1 MSGAQEGAG
10 RVRNL
15 GTELAEARAESRR
28 GRTLS
33 GLIAEGGLSHGVHVR
48 AHREGRERRGKSA
61 CWERKF
67 TRRRGGSKS
76 WTLDPSISCQ
86 GFGYPVSHPSPR
98 RSGSEGCTSSSP
110 WPASPDLALN
120 PNVRSAPGTL
130 RLGDWTTRWPVG
142 AVPLGDNYSVCEVVP
157 GILSG
162 GVPAP
167 LDWASLCLW
176 NLMTNPPILSTV
188 IIVY

>member
-1 MSGAQEGAG
+1 MHKAVSACLDLLLCGPSGRVSRGGGGGTPAGQSVSDAQEGAG

-61 CWERKF
+61 CRERKF

-98 RSGSEGCTSSSP
+98 RPGSEGCTSSSP
-110 WPASPDLALN
+110 LL
-120 PNVRSAPGTL
+120 L
-130 RLGDWTTRWPVG
+130 Q
-142 AVPLGDNYSVCEVVP
+142 
-157 GILSG
+157 I
-162 GVPAP
+162 
-167 LDWASLCLW
+167 
-176 NLMTNPPILSTV
+176 
-188 IIVY
+188 